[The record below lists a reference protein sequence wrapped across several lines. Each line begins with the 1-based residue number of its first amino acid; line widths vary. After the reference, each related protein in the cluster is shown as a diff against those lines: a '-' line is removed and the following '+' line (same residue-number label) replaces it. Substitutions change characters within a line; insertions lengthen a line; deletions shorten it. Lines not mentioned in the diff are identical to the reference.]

1 MKTHHHNDK
10 DVADEAGYENDG
22 EGDWNKEQSQS
33 PDHLLILVI
42 EDHHLLCGVELA
54 RVLQLN
60 ILIRVFFKQKKI
72 LCFLN
77 PTVMFS
83 ELCKNG
89 SNSNS
94 IGQSLS

>member
-1 MKTHHHNDK
+1 MNQLKTHHHNDK

-42 EDHHLLCGVELA
+42 EDHHLLSGVELA

-60 ILIRVFFKQKKI
+60 ILISSWSESSSSKRRFCVF
-72 LCFLN
+72 
-77 PTVMFS
+77 
-83 ELCKNG
+83 
-89 SNSNS
+89 
-94 IGQSLS
+94 